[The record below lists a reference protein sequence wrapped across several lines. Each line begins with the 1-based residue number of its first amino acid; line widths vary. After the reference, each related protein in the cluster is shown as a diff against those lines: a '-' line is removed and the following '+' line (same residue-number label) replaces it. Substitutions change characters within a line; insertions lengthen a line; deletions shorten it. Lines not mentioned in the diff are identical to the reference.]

1 MKPIEDRG
9 HALQLHKPI
18 ALKRYEPN
26 KLPDPGQC
34 VDCLIIV
41 NDRKDGVPRGRL
53 AVSNGASWDHVAW
66 LDDIKAQPVA
76 VQHAQHAQ
84 FDLVPLVRNAVA
96 EMLPALPAREVK
108 TIAAI
113 PANEADT
120 AAIAQALLEMS
131 DAINRLLTKKHEL
144 EHRVAF
150 LEANSLAR
158 ATLIRE
164 AS

>member
-9 HALQLHKPI
+9 HALQVMKPL

-26 KLPDPGQC
+26 RVPDPGQC

-41 NDRKDGVPRGRL
+41 NDRKDGTPRGRL
-53 AVSNGASWDHVAW
+53 SISNGASWDHVAW
-66 LDDIKAQPVA
+66 LDDVPSATASQA
-76 VQHAQHAQ
+76 VPSI
-84 FDLVPLVRNAVA
+84 DLVPLVRSAVA

-108 TIAAI
+108 TIAAM
-113 PANEADT
+113 PASDADT

-131 DAINRLLTKKHEL
+131 ETINRLNHANHDLQN
-144 EHRVAF
+144 RVAF
-150 LEANSLAR
+150 LENNALAR
-158 ATLIRE
+158 AQLIRE

>member
-53 AVSNGASWDHVAW
+53 AISNGASWDSVAW
-66 LDDIKAQPVA
+66 LDEVKSPSAPVVPA
-76 VQHAQHAQ
+76 APV
-84 FDLVPLVRNAVA
+84 DLVPLVRSAVA

-113 PANEADT
+113 PASDTDT

-131 DAINRLLTKKHEL
+131 DAINRLTREKHDL
-144 EHRVAF
+144 ENRVAF

>member
-1 MKPIEDRG
+1 MKPLEDRG

-18 ALKRYEPN
+18 AIKRYEPN
-26 KLPDPGQC
+26 RLPDPGQC

-53 AVSNGASWDHVAW
+53 AVSNGASWDYVAW
-66 LDDIKAQPVA
+66 MDDARSSAVPVVPA
-76 VQHAQHAQ
+76 TV
-84 FDLVPLVRNAVA
+84 DLVPIVRNAVA
-96 EMLPALPAREVK
+96 EMLPALQTREVK

-113 PANEADT
+113 PASDTDT

-131 DAINRLLTKKHEL
+131 EAINRLTRDKHDL
-144 EHRVAF
+144 ENRVAY